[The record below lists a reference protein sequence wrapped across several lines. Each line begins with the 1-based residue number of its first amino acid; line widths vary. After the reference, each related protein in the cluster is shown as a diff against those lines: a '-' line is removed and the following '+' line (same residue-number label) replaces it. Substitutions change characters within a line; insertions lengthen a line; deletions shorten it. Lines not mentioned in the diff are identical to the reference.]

1 MPTLPLY
8 NVNCSKSRLICV
20 VALDLWWA
28 MPTLLSYSRFDI
40 LTVNYQLST
49 INYQLS
55 TVNYQLS
62 TINCH
67 KMTKIIVIEDEE
79 HVRDILCEMLSA
91 EQFEVIKSA
100 NGKIGIE
107 LAKEKLPDL
116 IICDVMMPE
125 LDGYGVLEELR
136 KNKYT
141 QTIPFIFL
149 TAKAAK
155 QDLREG
161 MDLGADDYLTKPF
174 SRDSLLKAVNVRL
187 QKKAAV
193 IQESEEKEKILR
205 DRISFALPHELR
217 TPLNAEVLNCFTKL
231 NILDYRIPFSG
242 QRLKKDNLSKPMDIT
257 YFSTHT
263 CLQKAQFI

>member
-1 MPTLPLY
+1 
-8 NVNCSKSRLICV
+8 
-20 VALDLWWA
+20 
-28 MPTLLSYSRFDI
+28 
-40 LTVNYQLST
+40 
-49 INYQLS
+49 
-55 TVNYQLS
+55 
-62 TINCH
+62 
-67 KMTKIIVIEDEE
+67 MTKILVIEDEE
-79 HVRDILCEMLSA
+79 YVRNILCEMLSA
-91 EQFEVIKSA
+91 EQFEVIESA
-100 NGKIGIE
+100 NGKMGIE

-125 LDGYGVLEELR
+125 LDGYGVLKELR

-174 SRDSLLKAVNVRL
+174 SRDSLLKAVTVRL

-193 IQESEEKEKILR
+193 RQESEEKEKILR

-217 TPLNAEVLNCFTKL
+217 TPLNGITMSAELLLGFWDSIERAEIKEIGQ
-231 NILDYRIPFSG
+231 NIKVSA
-242 QRLKKDNLSKPMDIT
+242 QRLQDLIQNFLLYAKLELVAAEPAEIQKILIGEVRSSQIVISTIAEKKSSWLETRGRLRIT
-257 YFSTHT
+257 IRRSNYIFRGKMVDENNGRTSG
-263 CLQKAQFI
+263 